1 MCIRDRPES
10 VRDSG
15 ITNMSLGT
23 VVKAA
28 LPLVGVLRLFLI
40 LVTYVPWLSTAVP
53 YALMGPEL
61 VIK

>member
-1 MCIRDRPES
+1 
-10 VRDSG
+10 
-15 ITNMSLGT
+15 MSLGT

-40 LVTYVPWLSTAVP
+40 LVTYVPWLSTALP

>member
-1 MCIRDRPES
+1 
-10 VRDSG
+10 VTSG
-15 ITNMSLGT
+15 ITNMSLAT

-28 LPLVGVLRLFLI
+28 MPFVGVLMVFLVI
-40 LVTYVPWLSTAVP
+40 ITYVPWISTVLP